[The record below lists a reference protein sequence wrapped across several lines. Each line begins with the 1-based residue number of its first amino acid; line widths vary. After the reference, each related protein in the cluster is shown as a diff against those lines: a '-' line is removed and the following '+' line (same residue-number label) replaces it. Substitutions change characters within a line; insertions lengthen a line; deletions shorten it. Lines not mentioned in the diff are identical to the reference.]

1 MPFISIATRG
11 ISDKF
16 HISQMFKI
24 NICRIFE
31 LLKEKINQN
40 QYESQNIS
48 ISMNTFI
55 LILNIQ
61 RGKENIH

>member
-1 MPFISIATRG
+1 
-11 ISDKF
+11 
-16 HISQMFKI
+16 MFKI